1 MVGCCRTFAKL
12 EQKMFD
18 WQLCCVFYSLDMLM
32 PTNGGRQHVQTMS
45 PTMNTEEPGAGG
57 MEMEE
62 LSTVRL
68 MEENHRRPNNYGH
81 CGK

>member
-1 MVGCCRTFAKL
+1 MKFIL
-12 EQKMFD
+12 
-18 WQLCCVFYSLDMLM
+18 FYRLDMLM
-32 PTNGGRQHVQTMS
+32 PTNGGRQHVQ
-45 PTMNTEEPGAGG
+45 TMNTEEPGAGG

-68 MEENHRRPNNYGH
+68 MEENHRRPKIYVH